1 MIAILNTL
9 TVLRSRKVSIRT
21 AGMLILSLVL
31 VTVLQIGVAFAAPAF
46 TENFASSSSSYFSFL
61 QQGGSTITSGFSDG
75 GASDGKIVQLAL
87 PANAGAG
94 PNSAPN
100 LQSTTLYS
108 FGTYEARMKTAN
120 CSTQP
125 NTGII
130 SGFFTYLNNGTDQ
143 NGNGISDNSEIDFEI
158 LCAEPNVIWL
168 TQWTDF
174 QESPLAMKR
183 IYRELDLA
191 TGTIRRTCYSEGYGV
206 CTQDLTG
213 SGTEG
218 SPSSITPIAGF
229 NSSTAYYTYGFT
241 WASNRLTWYIYNPS
255 NGQKITLWDYQG
267 PSSRITQRDAYYFFN
282 VWHTSNWTPPSM
294 GGAVESPNTPRYLNV
309 DWATFGV
316 GAPPPTSTQ
325 CVGCPTPTRTLSPTP
340 APSCYPDWIS
350 NITYQTGARVT
361 YNGINYQ
368 ANYPTNG
375 DNPALHSGPA
385 GSGQPW
391 LTLGAC
397 TGATATNTAVGPTA
411 TRTNTPVPPSATP
424 TRTNTPVGPT
434 LTPTRT
440 STRTNTPT
448 SPTATPTK
456 TNTPGTGT
464 NLALGK
470 IATGSSLI
478 NPGFITDADK
488 NTNNFGGLDTGLRSI
503 VIDLGQNYSLSKINI
518 WHYFGD
524 GRTYH
529 DVIVQVSTFSDF
541 STKTTVFNN
550 DTNNSAGQG
559 TGTNAEYAETSAGKT
574 ITFTAVSARYVRL
587 WSNGSSANVYNH
599 YVEVE
604 IYQ

>member
-1 MIAILNTL
+1 MATLNKL
-9 TVLRSRKVSIRT
+9 TALRSRKVWIRT
-21 AGMLILSLVL
+21 TGMLILSLIL
-31 VTVLQIGVAFAAPAF
+31 VVALQINVVFAAAAF
-46 TENFASSSSSYFSFL
+46 TENFAGASSSYFSFL
-61 QQGGSTITSGFSDG
+61 QQGGSTITSGFSDS
-75 GASDGKIVQLAL
+75 GASDGKAVQLAL
-87 PANAGAG
+87 PANAAAG
-94 PNSAPN
+94 PGSAPN

-108 FGTYEARMKTAN
+108 FGTFEARMKTAN

-125 NTGII
+125 NTGIVN
-130 SGFFTYLNNGTDQ
+130 GFFTYLNDGTDQ
-143 NGNGISDNSEIDFEI
+143 NGNGVADNSEIDFEI

-168 TQWTDF
+168 TQWTDY
-174 QESPLAMKR
+174 QDSPLAMKR

-191 TGTIRRTCYSEGYGV
+191 SGQIRRTCYSEGYGV

-218 SPSSITPIAGF
+218 SPSSITPISGF

-241 WASNRLTWYIYNPS
+241 WASNRLTWYIYNS
-255 NGQKITLWDYQG
+255 SGQKIILWDYQG
-267 PSSRITQRDAYYFFN
+267 PSARITQRSAYYFFN
-282 VWHTSNWTPPSM
+282 VWHTSSWAPTTN
-294 GGAVESPNTPRYLNV
+294 GAALESNNTPRYLNV
-309 DWATFGV
+309 DWATYGV

-325 CVGCPTPTRTLSPTP
+325 CVGCPTATRTLSPTP
-340 APSCYPDWIS
+340 APSCYAAWIS
-350 NITYQTGARVT
+350 NITYPTGARVT
-361 YNGINYQ
+361 YNGVNYQ

-391 LTLGAC
+391 LTLGNC
-397 TGATATNTAVGPTA
+397 TGNNPTATNTPVGPTA
-411 TRTNTPVPPSATP
+411 TRTNTPVGPTP
-424 TRTNTPVGPT
+424 TRTNTPIGPT
-434 LTPTRT
+434 P
-440 STRTNTPT
+440 TRTNTPGT
-448 SPTATPTK
+448 SV
-456 TNTPGTGT
+456 

-470 IATGSSLI
+470 IATGSTLT
-478 NPGFITDADK
+478 NPGLITNGDK
-488 NTNNFGGLDTGLRSI
+488 NTNNFAGQDLGLRSI
-503 VIDLGQNYSLSKINI
+503 VIDLGQNYNLSKVNI

-529 DVIVQVSTFSDF
+529 DVIVQVSTVSDF

-574 ITFTAVSARYVRL
+574 ITFTPVLARYVRL
-587 WSNGSSANVYNH
+587 WINGSSANVYNH